1 MKTKWNRTILYGI
14 ISSVALF
21 AFNLTLRAQE
31 KVEIDTQEVGNFFQ
45 RNWMW
50 ITGGVVL
57 LVLILL
63 FGRGGGKNRR
73 VTTTVV
79 KDDLGNVKTVKTTD
93 IRE

>member
-1 MKTKWNRTILYGI
+1 MKTKINTTILYGI
-14 ISSVALF
+14 FTSLALL
-21 AFNLTLRAQE
+21 AVNLTLMAQE
-31 KVEIDTQEVGNFFQ
+31 KVEIDSQEVGNFFQ

-57 LVLILL
+57 LVLVLL
-63 FGRGGGKNRR
+63 FSRSGGKNRR
-73 VTTTVV
+73 ITTTVV

>member
-1 MKTKWNRTILYGI
+1 MKTRLNRATLYGI

-21 AFNLTLRAQE
+21 AFNLTLLAQE
-31 KVEIDTQEVGNFFQ
+31 KVEIDSQEVGNFFQ

-63 FGRGGGKNRR
+63 FSRSGGKNRR
-73 VTTTVV
+73 ITTTVV

-93 IRE
+93 VRE